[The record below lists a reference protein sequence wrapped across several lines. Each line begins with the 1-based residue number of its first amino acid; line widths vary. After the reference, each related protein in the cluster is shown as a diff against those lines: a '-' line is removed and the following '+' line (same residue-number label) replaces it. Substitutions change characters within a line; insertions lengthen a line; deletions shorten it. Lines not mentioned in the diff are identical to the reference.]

1 MRGDSMSRKQSVF
14 ISTIGAFVASFLAVF
29 LTPVRLLAL
38 NETMMEGAESARGAD
53 QVSDLFGTSG
63 VFSTITNVLLFAVG
77 AISVIMIIIG
87 GLRYVTSGGNTANV
101 TAAKNTI
108 LYAVVGV
115 VIALFAFAMVNFVLT
130 SFTPGGTGTSGTD
143 V

>member
-1 MRGDSMSRKQSVF
+1 MSRKQSVF
-14 ISTIGAFVASFLAVF
+14 FSTLGAFVASFLAVF
-29 LTPVRLLAL
+29 FAPLTLAL
-38 NETMMEGAESARGAD
+38 NETMMDGAESARGTD
-53 QVSDLFGTSG
+53 QVADLFGTSG
-63 VFSTITNVLLFAVG
+63 IFSTVTNILLFAVG

-115 VIALFAFAMVNFVLT
+115 VVALFAYAMVNFVLT
-130 SFTPGGTGTSGTD
+130 SFAPSATGASGTN

>member
-1 MRGDSMSRKQSVF
+1 MRGDGMSRKQSVF
-14 ISTIGAFVASFLAVF
+14 ISTIGAFVASFLVVF
-29 LTPVRLLAL
+29 LAPLSFAL
-38 NETMMEGAESARGAD
+38 NETMMDGAQSARGAD
-53 QVSDLFGTSG
+53 QVADLFGSSG

-115 VIALFAFAMVNFVLT
+115 VIALFAYAMVNFVLT
-130 SFTPGGTGTSGTD
+130 SFAPGATGTSGTD

>member
-1 MRGDSMSRKQSVF
+1 MSRKQSVF
-14 ISTIGAFVASFLAVF
+14 FSTLGAFVASFLVIF
-29 LTPVRLLAL
+29 LAPISLAI

-53 QVSDLFGTSG
+53 QVADLFGTSG

-115 VIALFAFAMVNFVLT
+115 VVALFAYAMVNFVLT
-130 SFTPGGTGTSGTD
+130 SFAPSTTGASGTN

>member
-1 MRGDSMSRKQSVF
+1 MKGGCVGRKQSVF
-14 ISTIGAFVASFLAVF
+14 ISTLGAVVASFLVVF
-29 LTPVRLLAL
+29 SAPISLAFSQ
-38 NETMMEGAESARGAD
+38 TMEEGARSARGTD
-53 QVSDLFGTSG
+53 QVTDLFGTTG
-63 VFSTITNVLLFAVG
+63 IFATVTNILLFVVG

-108 LYAVVGV
+108 LYAIVGV
-115 VIALFAFAMVNFVLT
+115 VVSLFAYALINFVLT
-130 SFTPGGTGTSGTD
+130 SFLPSVQGNSGTN

>member
-1 MRGDSMSRKQSVF
+1 MGRKQSVF
-14 ISTIGAFVASFLAVF
+14 LSTLGAIVASFLVIFSAP
-29 LTPVRLLAL
+29 LSLAFSQ
-38 NETMMEGAESARGAD
+38 TMEEGAQSARGTD
-53 QVSDLFGTSG
+53 QVTDLFGTTG
-63 VFSTITNVLLFAVG
+63 IFATVTNILLFVVG

-108 LYAVVGV
+108 LYAIVGV
-115 VIALFAFAMVNFVLT
+115 VVSLFAYALINFVLT
-130 SFTPGGTGTSGTD
+130 SFLPNAQGSSGTN